1 MNEAIGYKR
10 ILVATDF
17 SSHAEAALR
26 QAIWLARLNGAK
38 IVLAHSL
45 PDLKTVVHRAS
56 YRARMDL
63 LEGEGK
69 LFESEV
75 RQQSDAKLQ
84 QSIAKMD
91 VADLDIRYE
100 TRLGDPFVQL
110 IHAVQSEG
118 YDLVL
123 AGVRGLS
130 AWEHFLLGSTASRL
144 VRKCPAS
151 VWIVKSQYVGQPKV
165 VLAATDFSEVS
176 WKAVRHGY
184 WIAQQAK
191 AAFHLLHVIDERD
204 TPIEIAANAI
214 RKEINQAVEKRLS
227 HALDSMRI
235 DRTQIQIHLSL
246 GTPWKE
252 VCRLS
257 QHLKVDLVAMGT
269 VGRSGIQG
277 LLLGNTA
284 DKVLRTCDCSILT
297 VKPDNFV
304 SPIEPASWSLHPDP
318 QCNDQ

>member
-1 MNEAIGYKR
+1 MNDSIRYNR

-17 SSHAEAALR
+17 SSSAEAALR

-38 IVLAHSL
+38 IVVAHSL

-56 YRARMDL
+56 YKARMDL

-69 LFESEV
+69 LFEREV
-75 RQQSDAKLQ
+75 RQQSDAKLKQ
-84 QSIAKMD
+84 LIASME
-91 VADLDIRYE
+91 AAELDIRYE
-100 TRLGDPFVQL
+100 TLLGDPFVEL

-130 AWEHFLLGSTASRL
+130 AWEHFLLGSTAGRL

-151 VWIVKSQYVGQPKV
+151 VWVVKPQHVGPPKV
-165 VLAATDFSEVS
+165 VMAATDFSEIS
-176 WKAVRHGY
+176 WKAVRHGH

-204 TPIEIAANAI
+204 SPIEIAANAI
-214 RKEINQAVEKRLS
+214 RKEINEAMEKRLN
-227 HALDSMRI
+227 HALDSMQI
-235 DRTQIQIHLSL
+235 DRTQIQVHLSL

-257 QHLKVDLVAMGT
+257 QQLKVDLIAMGT

-297 VKPDNFV
+297 VKLDDFV
-304 SPIEPASWSLHPDP
+304 SPIEPASWSLHPSP
-318 QCNDQ
+318 RCEDQ